1 MSSLVVIQSAL
12 RVYLF
17 FFFVLRD
24 VMVYCVLCDF
34 GPKGNYDCMHD
45 HETLE
50 RIRKPYYQL
59 GVLCKETTTKDDNIR
74 LGKT

>member
-1 MSSLVVIQSAL
+1 
-12 RVYLF
+12 
-17 FFFVLRD
+17 
-24 VMVYCVLCDF
+24 MVYCVLCDF